1 MNIGGE
7 EGPRLRSALLLSQ
20 AGLTLAFASVIGFLG
35 GFYLDQWLH
44 TSPWFVLILGAMG
57 VVAGFRELI
66 RTLNRVN
73 AEEDRALA
81 ARRGAGMRNA
91 GNEIRDRLREAQATG
106 YGIRDGDRSNGEA
119 RPDER
124 QAEDDSERD
133 KPS

>member
-73 AEEDRALA
+73 AEEDARARD
-81 ARRGAGMRNA
+81 ARMRN
-91 GNEIRDRLREAQATG
+91 GDTDHEMR
-106 YGIRDGDRSNGEA
+106 GDRVRDA
-119 RPDER
+119 RG
-124 QAEDDSERD
+124 DDLKADDDTDRD
-133 KPS
+133 KTD

>member
-1 MNIGGE
+1 MNIHRDD
-7 EGPRLRSALLLSQ
+7 GPRLRSSLLLSQ

-73 AEEDRALA
+73 EEEDALA
-81 ARRGAGMRNA
+81 RDARMRSA
-91 GNEIRDRLREAQATG
+91 DRRLR
-106 YGIRDGDRSNGEA
+106 NGETGPGA
-119 RPDER
+119 
-124 QAEDDSERD
+124 
-133 KPS
+133 

>member
-1 MNIGGE
+1 MNLHRD

-35 GFYLDQWLH
+35 GYYLDQWLH

-73 AEEDRALA
+73 EEEDARARD
-81 ARRGAGMRNA
+81 ARASRGV
-91 GNEIRDRLREAQATG
+91 
-106 YGIRDGDRSNGEA
+106 RS
-119 RPDER
+119 
-124 QAEDDSERD
+124 AECGVRSSEQEV
-133 KPS
+133 